1 VAEQAR
7 LLGRRGGRNH
17 DALRERGGA
26 DEQTGKYGSGV
37 GDEGANGFHQL
48 SP

>member
-7 LLGRRGGRNH
+7 LLGGRGGRDD
-17 DALRERGGA
+17 DALRERGTT
-26 DEQTGKYGSGV
+26 DEQTSRQ